1 MAPKIEEIT
10 SIKEGTKPK
19 NNPFAPKT
27 KKTTIRREAKDVYG
41 ANEPRKGLHTPQ
53 YQSKSPIDIL
63 FAEIEENLRGSV
75 EDLTIDIL
83 YERIIG
89 DEITESG
96 NKEFLRRYKVI
107 ERMLNYLIQIQGL
120 SEANSRILEDKNL
133 IKISL
138 HDIKTFSKL
147 VNLVLEHG
155 IYPALNSFRIG
166 VPFEKRL
173 LNDFSKNKKPRI
185 IHKLPVNPDQTNTSK
200 KYEYN
205 EILLTLVYSKFMEVF
220 SVDSDVKDLLI
231 KGTGFSDFLTVAISL
246 ITVPYFN
253 EEKKKMYLT
262 EYDTTVSVM
271 PETYELFQTYTL
283 LLTTPSPLFFKQ
295 FVMSKLQT
303 LHYDAPRKDGLLT
316 LVEFVLGLREND
328 EVNVEKFDHVAN
340 VVLTKPKSISTVE
353 YFTNIGSQCYDLLV
367 LINRPVV
374 TSCIGYVLEKLWDK
388 NKLVVRDFILKKIW
402 QNFNPDNNLDSEV
415 LVSEAQLNNNVN
427 VLISLT
433 KKGLSS
439 DLLSALFNPILLPI
453 WSYYVFLRKQSKSAD
468 VIMSVLV
475 GYFTVMK
482 DLSDLD
488 DGIFGLDSIAKNILF
503 DEGEFWKYQMG
514 KNDLVE
520 IVRKKQEFVS
530 DAGSKDNKINKFLSN
545 LDSSC
550 EYFTDLLS
558 DIDDDLI
565 LKLFINILKRW
576 FRINSLSSI
585 LGNDSSENP
594 FFMLVDLR
602 LLENIGSKF
611 KESLAKTPFE
621 MLEIV
626 KNILM
631 LQEKGNQNND
641 TAEKLDLVVDTTDS
655 DDEDSDDEGDFDND
669 NELLLQSFPVVLELL
684 SAVLSES
691 SATNLDEACH
701 KLLQEIVKLLENVN
715 SNPSNL
721 SLSVINGSKS
731 LHDRIKLLLEGE
743 KPPISTKDLHSKT
756 LARAITSLNDPL
768 VPIRAHGLFLLR
780 QLVESRSEVIS
791 LDFVINLHLIQLK
804 DPEPFIY
811 LNVIKGLQCLIEWN
825 ETEVLRILTSIY
837 VNEKNDTDID
847 ERLKIGEVLLRYIE
861 SSNELFSGESAR
873 IIADSTLHLIRRP
886 LSDSDKEDDRLR
898 MSAMSLLG
906 TCCKVNPIGIIDS
919 LEDALSCAIGILQLE
934 TNKDSAIMR
943 RTAVVLIHDLILGT
957 SNSERVEFP
966 SEYREKV
973 VDTLKYVLETDN
985 DLLVREQAQIVLDT
999 INELVQLAM
1008 SLLETDDNY
1017 KHLKIT

>member
-1 MAPKIEEIT
+1 MAPKIEEI
-10 SIKEGTKPK
+10 SPNKEDAKPK
-19 NNPFAPKT
+19 KNPFESQK

-41 ANEPRKGLHTPQ
+41 SKEPRKGLHTPQ
-53 YQSKSPIDIL
+53 YQSKSAIDVL
-63 FAEIEENLRGSV
+63 FSEIEEKLNGSV
-75 EDLTIDIL
+75 EDFTLNIL

-89 DEITESG
+89 HGITESG
-96 NKEFLRRYKVI
+96 NEEFLKRYKVT
-107 ERMLNYLIQIQGL
+107 EKMFEYLIQIQQL
-120 SEANSRILEDKNL
+120 SEANIRNLDDKNL

-147 VNLVLEHG
+147 VNLIIEYG
-155 IYPALNSFRIG
+155 IYPALNTFRIG

-185 IHKLPVNPDQTNTSK
+185 IEKLPNLTEASK
-200 KYEYN
+200 KYEYH
-205 EILLTLVYSKFMEVF
+205 EKLLTLVYSKFMKVF

-231 KGTGFSDFLTVAISL
+231 KGTGFSDFLTVAITL
-246 ITVPYFN
+246 ITSPYFS
-253 EEKKKMYLT
+253 EDKKPVYLT
-262 EYDTTVSVM
+262 EYDNTISAI

-283 LLTTPSPLFFKQ
+283 LLTTPSPSFFKQ
-295 FVMSKLQT
+295 FVMARLQT
-303 LHYDAPRKDGLLT
+303 LHYDAPKRDGLLT

-340 VVLTKPKSISTVE
+340 VVLTKPKSINTVD
-353 YFTNIGSQCYDLLV
+353 YFTNIGLQCYDLLV

-374 TSCIGYVLEKLWDK
+374 TSCIGYVLEKLWNK
-388 NKLVVRDFILKKIW
+388 NKSVVRDFILKIIW
-402 QNFNPDNNLDSEV
+402 QKFNPEDSHGSEI
-415 LVSEAQLNNNVN
+415 LVSEAQLNNNIN

-439 DLLSALFNPILLPI
+439 DLLSALFNPILLPV
-453 WSYYVFLRKQSKSAD
+453 WSYYVFLRKHSKSAE
-468 VIMSVLV
+468 VIMSILV

-482 DLSDLD
+482 DLSKLD
-488 DGIFGLDSIAKNILF
+488 DDIFGLDSIAKNILF
-503 DEGEFWKYQMG
+503 DEGETWKYQMG
-514 KNDLVE
+514 KNGLVE
-520 IVRKKQEFVS
+520 IVRKNQEFVTNS
-530 DAGSKDNKINKFLSN
+530 DSKDNKINKFLGN
-545 LDSSC
+545 LDSNC
-550 EYFTDLLS
+550 EYFTDFLK

-576 FRINSLSSI
+576 FKINNLSST
-585 LGNDSSENP
+585 LGNDVDENP

-631 LQEKGNQNND
+631 LQGKGKQENN
-641 TAEKLDLVVDTTDS
+641 KVKNIDLVVDTADS
-655 DDEDSDDEGDFDND
+655 DDEDSDDEEDFDQD
-669 NELLLQSFPVVLELL
+669 NELLQQSFPVVLELL
-684 SAVLSES
+684 SAILSES
-691 SATNLDEACH
+691 SATDLDEACH
-701 KLLQEIVKLLENVN
+701 KLLKEIVKLLERVN
-715 SNPSNL
+715 ENPSNI
-721 SLSVINGSKS
+721 SQSAVNGSKS

-768 VPIRAHGLFLLR
+768 VPIRAHGLYLLR
-780 QLVESRSEVIS
+780 QLVESKSEVIS

-811 LNVIKGLQCLIEWN
+811 LNVIKGLQSLIEWN

-837 VNEKNDTDID
+837 VNEKNDNDLD

-861 SSNELFSGESAR
+861 SSNELFSGESAE
-873 IIADSTLHLIRRP
+873 IIADSMLHLIRRP
-886 LSDSDKEDDRLR
+886 LNDSDKEDDRLR

-906 TCCKVNPIGIIDS
+906 TCCKVNPIGIIGNLD
-919 LEDALSCAIGILQLE
+919 DALSCAIGILQLE
-934 TNKDSAIMR
+934 TDKDSAIMR
-943 RTAVVLIHDLILGT
+943 RCAVVLIHDLIIGT

-966 SEYREKV
+966 KEYREKV
-973 VDTLKYVLETDN
+973 SNTLKYILETDN
-985 DLLVREQAQIVLDT
+985 DLLAREQAQIVLDT
-999 INELVQLAM
+999 IDELVQLAI

>member
-1 MAPKIEEIT
+1 MAPKIEEIP
-10 SIKEGTKPK
+10 SIKEETKPK
-19 NNPFAPKT
+19 KNPFAPKT

-63 FAEIEENLRGSV
+63 FAEIEEKLRGSV
-75 EDLTIDIL
+75 EDITIDVL

-107 ERMLNYLIQIQGL
+107 ERMLNYLIQIQEL
-120 SEANSRILEDKNL
+120 SEANSRILDDKNL

-147 VNLVLEHG
+147 VNLILEHG
-155 IYPALNSFRIG
+155 IYPALNLFRIG

-185 IHKLPVNPDQTNTSK
+185 IHKLPVNPDQTSTSK

-220 SVDSDVKDLLI
+220 SVDSDVKNLLI

-262 EYDTTVSVM
+262 EYDTTISTM

-283 LLTTPSPLFFKQ
+283 LLTTPSPSFFKQ

-488 DGIFGLDSIAKNILF
+488 DGVFGLDSIAKNILF
-503 DEGEFWKYQMG
+503 DEGESWKYEMG

-530 DAGSKDNKINKFLSN
+530 DADSKDNKINKFLSN

-602 LLENIGSKF
+602 LLESIGSKF

-631 LQEKGNQNND
+631 LQEKGNQND
-641 TAEKLDLVVDTTDS
+641 TAEKLDLVVGTIDS
-655 DDEDSDDEGDFDND
+655 ADEDSDDEEDFDND

-684 SAVLSES
+684 SAILSES
-691 SATNLDEACH
+691 SSTNLDEACH
-701 KLLQEIVKLLENVN
+701 KLLKEIAKLLENVKN
-715 SNPSNL
+715 NPSNL

-756 LARAITSLNDPL
+756 LARAVTSLNDPL

-811 LNVIKGLQCLIEWN
+811 LNVIKGLQCLIEWD

-886 LSDSDKEDDRLR
+886 FSDSDKEDDRLR

-966 SEYREKV
+966 NEYREKV
-973 VDTLKYVLETDN
+973 VNTLKYVLETDN

-999 INELVQLAM
+999 IDELVQLAM

>member
-1 MAPKIEEIT
+1 MAPKIEEI
-10 SIKEGTKPK
+10 SPNKEVAKPK
-19 NNPFAPKT
+19 KNPFESQK
-27 KKTTIRREAKDVYG
+27 KKTTIRREANDVYG
-41 ANEPRKGLHTPQ
+41 SKEPRKGLHTPQ
-53 YQSKSPIDIL
+53 YQSKSAIDVL
-63 FAEIEENLRGSV
+63 FTEIEEKLNGSV
-75 EDLTIDIL
+75 EDFTLNIL

-89 DEITESG
+89 HGITESG
-96 NKEFLRRYKVI
+96 NEEFLKRYKVT
-107 ERMLNYLIQIQGL
+107 EKMFEYLIQIQQL
-120 SEANSRILEDKNL
+120 SEANIRNLDDKNL

-147 VNLVLEHG
+147 VNLIIEYG
-155 IYPALNSFRIG
+155 IYPALNTFRIG

-185 IHKLPVNPDQTNTSK
+185 IEKLPNLTEASK
-200 KYEYN
+200 KYEYH
-205 EILLTLVYSKFMEVF
+205 EKLLTLVYSKFMKVF

-231 KGTGFSDFLTVAISL
+231 KGTGFSDFLTVAITL
-246 ITVPYFN
+246 ITSPYFS
-253 EEKKKMYLT
+253 EDKKPVYLT
-262 EYDTTVSVM
+262 EYDNTISAM

-283 LLTTPSPLFFKQ
+283 LLTTPSPSFFKQ
-295 FVMSKLQT
+295 FVMARLQT
-303 LHYDAPRKDGLLT
+303 LHYDAPKRDGLLT

-340 VVLTKPKSISTVE
+340 VVLTKPKSINTVD
-353 YFTNIGSQCYDLLV
+353 YFTNIGLQCYDLLV

-374 TSCIGYVLEKLWDK
+374 TSCIGYVLEKLWNK
-388 NKLVVRDFILKKIW
+388 NKLVVRDFILKIIW
-402 QNFNPDNNLDSEV
+402 QKFNPEDSQGSEI
-415 LVSEAQLNNNVN
+415 LVSEAQLNNNIN

-439 DLLSALFNPILLPI
+439 DLLSALFSPILLPV
-453 WSYYVFLRKQSKSAD
+453 WSYYVFLRKHSKSAE
-468 VIMSVLV
+468 VIMSILV

-482 DLSDLD
+482 DLSKLD
-488 DGIFGLDSIAKNILF
+488 DDIFGLDAIAKNILF
-503 DEGEFWKYQMG
+503 DEGETWKYQMG
-514 KNDLVE
+514 RNGLVE
-520 IVRKKQEFVS
+520 IVRKNQEFVTNS
-530 DAGSKDNKINKFLSN
+530 DSKDNKINKFLGN
-545 LDSSC
+545 LDSNC
-550 EYFTDLLS
+550 EYFTDFLK

-576 FRINSLSSI
+576 FKINNLGST
-585 LGNDSSENP
+585 LGNDVDENP

-631 LQEKGNQNND
+631 LQGKGNQENN
-641 TAEKLDLVVDTTDS
+641 KVKNIDLVVDTADS
-655 DDEDSDDEGDFDND
+655 DDEDSDDEEDFDQD
-669 NELLLQSFPVVLELL
+669 NELLQQSFPVVLELL
-684 SAVLSES
+684 SAILSES
-691 SATNLDEACH
+691 SATDLDEACH
-701 KLLQEIVKLLENVN
+701 KLLKEIVKLLERVN
-715 SNPSNL
+715 ENPSNI
-721 SLSVINGSKS
+721 SQSAVNGSKS

-768 VPIRAHGLFLLR
+768 VPIRAHGLYLLR
-780 QLVESRSEVIS
+780 QLVESKSEVIS

-811 LNVIKGLQCLIEWN
+811 LNVIKGLQSLIEWN

-837 VNEKNDTDID
+837 VNEKNDNDLD

-861 SSNELFSGESAR
+861 SSNELFSGESAE
-873 IIADSTLHLIRRP
+873 IIADSMLRLIRRP
-886 LSDSDKEDDRLR
+886 LNDSDKEDDRLR

-906 TCCKVNPIGIIDS
+906 TCCKVNPIGIIGNLD
-919 LEDALSCAIGILQLE
+919 DALSCAIGILQLE
-934 TNKDSAIMR
+934 TDKDSAIMR
-943 RTAVVLIHDLILGT
+943 RCAVVLIHDLIIGT

-966 SEYREKV
+966 KEYREKV
-973 VDTLKYVLETDN
+973 SNTLKYILQTDN

-999 INELVQLAM
+999 IDELVQLAI

>member
-1 MAPKIEEIT
+1 MAPKIEEIP
-10 SIKEGTKPK
+10 SIKEETKPK
-19 NNPFAPKT
+19 KNPFAPKT

-63 FAEIEENLRGSV
+63 FAEIEEKLRGSV
-75 EDLTIDIL
+75 EDITIDIL

-107 ERMLNYLIQIQGL
+107 ERMLNYLIQIQEL
-120 SEANSRILEDKNL
+120 SEANSRILDDKNL

-147 VNLVLEHG
+147 VNLILEHG
-155 IYPALNSFRIG
+155 IYPALNLFRIG

-185 IHKLPVNPDQTNTSK
+185 IHKLPVNPDQTSTSK

-220 SVDSDVKDLLI
+220 SVDSDVKNLLI

-262 EYDTTVSVM
+262 EYDTTISTM

-283 LLTTPSPLFFKQ
+283 LLTTPSPSFFKQ

-374 TSCIGYVLEKLWDK
+374 TSCIGDVLAKLWDK
-388 NKLVVRDFILKKIW
+388 NKLVVRDFIWKKIL
-402 QNFNPDNNLDSEV
+402 QYFNPDNNLDSEV

-488 DGIFGLDSIAKNILF
+488 DGVFGLDSIAKNILF
-503 DEGEFWKYQMG
+503 DEGESWKYEMG

-530 DAGSKDNKINKFLSN
+530 DADSKDNKINKFLSN

-602 LLENIGSKF
+602 LLESIGSKF

-631 LQEKGNQNND
+631 LQEKGNQND
-641 TAEKLDLVVDTTDS
+641 TAEKLDLVVGTIDS
-655 DDEDSDDEGDFDND
+655 ADEDSDDEEDFDND

-684 SAVLSES
+684 SAILSES
-691 SATNLDEACH
+691 SSTNLDEACH
-701 KLLQEIVKLLENVN
+701 KLLKEIAKLLENVKN
-715 SNPSNL
+715 NPSNL

-756 LARAITSLNDPL
+756 LARAVTSLNDPL

-811 LNVIKGLQCLIEWN
+811 LNVIKGLQCLIEWD

-886 LSDSDKEDDRLR
+886 FSDSDKEDDRLR

-966 SEYREKV
+966 NEYREKV
-973 VDTLKYVLETDN
+973 VNTLKYVLETDN

-999 INELVQLAM
+999 IDELVQLAM